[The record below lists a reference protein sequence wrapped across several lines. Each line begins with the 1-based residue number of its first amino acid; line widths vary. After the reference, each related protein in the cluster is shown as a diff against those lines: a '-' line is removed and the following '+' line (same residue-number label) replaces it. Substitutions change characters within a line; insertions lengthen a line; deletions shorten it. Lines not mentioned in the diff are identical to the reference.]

1 MKLQS
6 LLQRQNEGDEKDLSL
21 VKLKFFDCL
30 IMHFLSFQRFYM
42 KEKVTFGF
50 VCVCVCACVSG
61 CPVICIPQHATITTI
76 CLCSTLSSVQSS
88 MAFTLVAFKMN

>member
-6 LLQRQNEGDEKDLSL
+6 LLQRQNEGDEKDLPL

-50 VCVCVCACVSG
+50 ACVCVCARV
-61 CPVICIPQHATITTI
+61 CIWLSCDLHSSTCHNYYDLSLFNTFISSKQHGIY
-76 CLCSTLSSVQSS
+76 LSSI
-88 MAFTLVAFKMN
+88 